1 VGGDYISGEYLV
13 RFEARTLDHLRALGT
28 NSEADDREF
37 AAVAR
42 VSEINLGLYRTFVQ
56 PWVRLW
62 ANDAFADTMRRMHP
76 IRLQYEMFS
85 TANPFLTAS
94 LSWLQPVR
102 DNRRAVSK
110 DNTLWQMQE
119 RFSESMVAYLD
130 SYRDVRDRMSEAMF
144 HSIYGS
150 PLLQALVGLK
160 ASDEGL
166 RSGPGKDVA
175 HAAAGDR
182 RISELKAG
190 ISNGGPQEAAL
201 RALIYVRMPERSI
214 DERSFN
220 LLRRMREEAGRG
232 LSLSE
237 FKSMLRDQFFM
248 LLLDERRALDAIPAM
263 LAKDPDLAD
272 RMKVALRRVIQVVG
286 DGSDQSKARMEE
298 IEKMFAKVEREQ
310 ADREPEA
317 RSFESSETDRVR
329 PVRPSQV
336 VRSAKH
342 S

>member
-1 VGGDYISGEYLV
+1 
-13 RFEARTLDHLRALGT
+13 
-28 NSEADDREF
+28 
-37 AAVAR
+37 
-42 VSEINLGLYRTFVQ
+42 
-56 PWVRLW
+56 
-62 ANDAFADTMRRMHP
+62 
-76 IRLQYEMFS
+76 
-85 TANPFLTAS
+85 
-94 LSWLQPVR
+94 
-102 DNRRAVSK
+102 
-110 DNTLWQMQE
+110 MQE

-175 HAAAGDR
+175 HAAAVDR

-232 LSLSE
+232 LSLAE